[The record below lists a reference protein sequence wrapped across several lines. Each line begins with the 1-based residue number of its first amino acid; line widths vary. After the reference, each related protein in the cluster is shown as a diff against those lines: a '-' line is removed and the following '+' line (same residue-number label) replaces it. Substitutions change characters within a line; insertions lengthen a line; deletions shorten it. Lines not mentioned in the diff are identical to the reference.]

1 MKQAIVLLW
10 IAAVCCCQLPNC
22 PNGNLA
28 GDMFSG
34 SVTLGLAD
42 PLSAPNVVLV
52 SEDLY
57 SYNYVLPLP
66 FRKAPSV
73 AISVS
78 DFHSAYLT
86 SFSYSVRYLN
96 NQNRQNLT
104 FLIRLDQRLASWTK
118 LTFNF
123 LS

>member
-1 MKQAIVLLW
+1 
-10 IAAVCCCQLPNC
+10 
-22 PNGNLA
+22 
-28 GDMFSG
+28 MFSG
-34 SVTLGLAD
+34 SVTLGLVD